1 MDERPI
7 IFVNMKLHREA
18 VEEMKDFIE
27 AMVKVMERWPNVRL
41 VLATPAMSVAQA
53 SHLCQDTPV
62 EVWTQHL
69 DIDGWGSSTGAT
81 SAAHARSLGATGT
94 LLNHAER
101 PMSVDGVKDIL
112 EGEHRPTT
120 ICICAPEPQAA
131 AEYARLG
138 PDYLAV
144 EPPELIGGDVSVTT
158 ADPGIISSTV
168 ASVKDAAPDVM
179 VLCGAGVK
187 TGEDLR
193 VALELGASGVLL
205 ASGITKADR
214 PGAALENLLKGL
226 E

>member
-7 IFVNMKLHREA
+7 VVVNMKLHREA
-18 VEEMKDFIE
+18 VEVQKAFIG
-27 AMVKVMERWPNVRL
+27 AMIEVMQRWPSVRL
-41 VLATPAMSVAQA
+41 ALATPAMNVAQA
-53 SHLCQDTPV
+53 CELSHDSLV

-69 DIDGWGSSTGAT
+69 DIDGWGSSTGSV

-94 LLNHAER
+94 LLNHAEQ
-101 PMSVDGVKDIL
+101 PMSVAGVKDIL
-112 EGEHRPTT
+112 EGEYRPAT

-168 ASVKDAAPDVM
+168 ASVKEAAPSVM

-214 PGAALENLLKGL
+214 PGVALENLLKGL

>member
-7 IFVNMKLHREA
+7 IVVNMKLHREA

-69 DIDGWGSSTGAT
+69 DVDGWGSSTGSA

-101 PMSVDGVKDIL
+101 PMSVAGVKEIL
-112 EGEHRPTT
+112 EGEHRPAT

-168 ASVKDAAPDVM
+168 ASVKEAAPDVM

-214 PGAALENLLKGL
+214 PGVALQNLLKGL